1 MCIRDRAKSIHYP
14 ATFELSELSSY
25 DQGEIIWLD
34 RNERVTITEN
44 GKQYTFMRGHGD
56 DFVAGW
62 FDVTNANE
70 PLTQVDDSIE
80 EVVSVRSGN
89 SVYTFCRGNV

>member
-1 MCIRDRAKSIHYP
+1 MVFYDASGVNSYWASCRYTKNGKTIEGYIEVLADPPTPCGIDREGDWERYEVTNAAGAKSIHYP

-44 GKQYTFMRGHGD
+44 
-56 DFVAGW
+56 
-62 FDVTNANE
+62 
-70 PLTQVDDSIE
+70 
-80 EVVSVRSGN
+80 
-89 SVYTFCRGNV
+89 

>member
-1 MCIRDRAKSIHYP
+1 MTKGR
-14 ATFELSELSSY
+14 
-25 DQGEIIWLD
+25 IIWLD

-70 PLTQVDDSIE
+70 
-80 EVVSVRSGN
+80 R
-89 SVYTFCRGNV
+89 

>member
-1 MCIRDRAKSIHYP
+1 
-14 ATFELSELSSY
+14 
-25 DQGEIIWLD
+25 
-34 RNERVTITEN
+34 
-44 GKQYTFMRGHGD
+44 MRGHGD

-80 EVVSVRSGN
+80 EVISVRSGA
-89 SVYTFCRGNV
+89 SVYTFCRGNVSWAQAAQYAASMGGHLVVIDNAQEDAMLHSTS